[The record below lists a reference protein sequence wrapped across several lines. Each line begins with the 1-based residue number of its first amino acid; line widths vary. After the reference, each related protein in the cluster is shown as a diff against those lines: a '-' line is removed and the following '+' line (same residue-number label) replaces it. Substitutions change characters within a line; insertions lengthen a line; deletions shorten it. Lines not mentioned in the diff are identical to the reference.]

1 MSEAFKP
8 APDPH
13 AVLTAQ
19 FIIGA
24 LMRDI
29 PFPKRLRKLEK
40 LEDQADRAL
49 TAAVDR
55 SNVYSLLHAMK
66 GQRPE
71 QMDAERQL
79 KRNLAVTILHAIEAE
94 RRVIASYG
102 FPSPG
107 HPAAG
112 GSR

>member
-1 MSEAFKP
+1 MRVAFTP

-24 LMRDI
+24 LMREV

-49 TAAVDR
+49 AAAVDR

-79 KRNLAVTILHAIEAE
+79 KRNLAVTILQAVEAE
-94 RRVIASYG
+94 RSLIASYG

-107 HPAAG
+107 HPVPGAP
-112 GSR
+112 R

>member
-1 MSEAFKP
+1 MSVVFNP

-19 FIIGA
+19 FIIAA
-24 LMRDI
+24 LMRDV

-49 TAAVDR
+49 TAAVGR
-55 SNVYSLLHAMK
+55 SNVYSIFHAMK

-71 QMDAERQL
+71 QMDVERQL
-79 KRNLAVTILHAIEAE
+79 MRNLAVTILQAVEAE
-94 RRVIASYG
+94 RRLIAGYG
-102 FPSPG
+102 IPSPG
-107 HPAAG
+107 HPVPGA
-112 GSR
+112 RR